1 MGSLTKDEGYKAGK
15 DMREDILREREAKAD
30 KAEAAEKRRR
40 EAERDV
46 ALDHAIASRA
56 DEAERT
62 NTIRLELGLGWKNP
76 RAFAMGMQYGLPLS
90 FTRDGKRLPSPLAIA
105 ANKLNAEDLRPR
117 LLMKLPA
124 PLPELPE
131 ERIAGKRTRTYS
143 G

>member
-1 MGSLTKDEGYKAGK
+1 MAAFGNDEGYYAGMK
-15 DMREDILREREAKAD
+15 MREDILREREPNAD

-56 DEAERT
+56 NKTKRT
-62 NTIRLELGLGWKNP
+62 NTIRLELGLGWKNSH
-76 RAFAMGMQYGLPLS
+76 ALANGMQYGLPLS

-124 PLPELPE
+124 PLPAPLP

-143 G
+143 R